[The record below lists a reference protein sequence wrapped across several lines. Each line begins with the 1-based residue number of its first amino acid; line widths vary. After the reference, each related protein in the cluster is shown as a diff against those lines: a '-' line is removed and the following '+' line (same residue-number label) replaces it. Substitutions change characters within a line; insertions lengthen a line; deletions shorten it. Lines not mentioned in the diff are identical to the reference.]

1 LTDTHG
7 DGICYEY
14 GAGEFKITVNGEPG
28 ANNSSSGEFRDFVRE
43 SFDVVGCSTGSTVD
57 YILNVAYDDYSL
69 ETSWSLQSL
78 KTGVTELD
86 YLWS

>member
-28 ANNSSSGEFRDFVRE
+28 ANSSSSGEFRDFIRE
-43 SFDVVGCSTGSTVD
+43 SFDVIGCSTGPTPAD
-57 YILNVAYDDYSL
+57 PFRG
-69 ETSWSLQSL
+69 TQSL
-78 KTGVTELD
+78 RPKGGVKALVAVVQ
-86 YLWS
+86 